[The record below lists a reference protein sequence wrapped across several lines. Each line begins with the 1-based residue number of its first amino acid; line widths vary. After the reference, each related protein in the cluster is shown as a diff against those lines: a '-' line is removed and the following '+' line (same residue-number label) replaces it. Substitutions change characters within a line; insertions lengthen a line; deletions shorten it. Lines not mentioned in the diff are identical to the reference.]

1 MILEAFWIPYC
12 IGTVC
17 EKSQNVA
24 GHPKMK
30 TLTNGV
36 VPSCQF
42 VGNWGV
48 LRQIEIFLSCGC
60 CLVLGEMQRR
70 AARKEVR
77 RKHNGYSGPDFAAL
91 SPTSIIN

>member
-1 MILEAFWIPYC
+1 MDSILHRNSVRKVPECSWPSY
-12 IGTVC
+12 
-17 EKSQNVA
+17 
-24 GHPKMK
+24 
-30 TLTNGV
+30 GV

-42 VGNWGV
+42 VGIWGV

-77 RKHNGYSGPDFAAL
+77 RKHNGYSGPGFAAL
-91 SPTSIIN
+91 SPTLIIN